1 MIAVRTIVRL
11 VAEGLAAGGVL
22 GVAVVWPPVSEVPPA
37 DAVVLLAG
45 DGARMPVALGLMDR
59 KVAPTLVV
67 AGEPDIQEVIDLCR
81 RPQPF
86 EVVCLRRTP
95 DNTRTEAQATGQ
107 LAEERRWQALV
118 VVTSKFHITRAR
130 LHFRRCF
137 DGVVA
142 TSGEYPAYGWRFS
155 GRQVLHEWLGLVH
168 ASVFARGC

>member
-1 MIAVRTIVRL
+1 MIAARQIFRL

-22 GVAVVWPPVSEVPPA
+22 GVAVVWPPVSKVPPA

-45 DGARMPVALGLMDR
+45 DGARLPPALRLMER

-67 AGEPDIQEVIDLCR
+67 AGEPDVVEVIELCR
-81 RPQPF
+81 QPQPF

-95 DNTRTEAQATGQ
+95 DNTRTEAQAAGQ
-107 LAEERRWQALV
+107 LAEDRRWRALV
-118 VVTSKFHITRAR
+118 VVTSKFHIARAG

-142 TSGEYPAYGWRFS
+142 TSGEYPLRFA
-155 GRQVLHEWLGLVH
+155 GRQVMHEWLGLVH
-168 ASVFARGC
+168 ASLLSRGC